1 MNKIER
7 FKKFGLLL
15 IGLLTYQLAF
25 SQENYIPGY
34 VIKNNNDTVFG
45 FVDYRNWSKNPVMV
59 KFKKNIEDAPIS
71 FNPTDITEFKVDGE
85 IYVSGIINTEISPIQ
100 TDKLIDDPQI
110 NIKVDGYSLIS
121 RC

>member
-59 KFKKNIEDAPIS
+59 KFKKNIE
-71 FNPTDITEFKVDGE
+71 FCRK
-85 IYVSGIINTEISPIQ
+85 
-100 TDKLIDDPQI
+100 
-110 NIKVDGYSLIS
+110 
-121 RC
+121 